1 MQKIIIWKRLLLFVC
16 ISLIV
21 LSGCRAQLEKGL
33 DDILCTGSS
42 RTVLQTPKMHTE
54 RADLLDE
61 GQWLENDD
69 AASHVSMHDKKILPV
84 CRDVYPTSLL
94 LQALLAALMALFA
107 YAVACVY
114 HRSSCPT
121 RGLSRILSFILDTD
135 GQKDNLSFLLGC

>member
-1 MQKIIIWKRLLLFVC
+1 MRKDMTWKKLLIYVYIC
-16 ISLIV
+16 LIA
-21 LSGCRAQLEKGL
+21 LSGCHTQLEKGL
-33 DDILCTGSS
+33 DDMLFSASS
-42 RTVLQTPKMHTE
+42 CAVLQIPKSHTE
-54 RADLLDE
+54 HTDALDE
-61 GQWLENDD
+61 GQWLADDD
-69 AASHVSMHDKKILPV
+69 AASHVSMYDKKILPV

-114 HRSSCPT
+114 HGSSCPT